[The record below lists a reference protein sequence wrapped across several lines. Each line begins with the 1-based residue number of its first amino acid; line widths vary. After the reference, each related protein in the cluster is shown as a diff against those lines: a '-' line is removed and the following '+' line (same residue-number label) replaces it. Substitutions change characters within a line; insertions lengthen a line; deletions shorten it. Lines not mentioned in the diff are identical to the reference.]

1 MKNLKIK
8 LATVLAAIVL
18 SFGWVLSPV
27 AVSAEETTLET
38 SESVSVEEIIEETEN
53 VENEGVFEQKTYI
66 FEEDEAKLE
75 LTLLNKDTAEGKI
88 YVYGTYTATVVFNC
102 TYIKNDVIELWLPD
116 GSYFDAFC
124 LHPNGY
130 LIEYDDGAYIPPDIE
145 DNEAIKDGGILTE
158 EENSA
163 VLEGEANTFE
173 NFLAWAE
180 KEADRYGYG
189 DEYRL
194 AFEDIKNAATT
205 KQVTLSTLASAG
217 MMLIFI
223 GYMVYKKVTDKKALV
238 ELKRLLAQA
247 STQANKLN
255 ELVDATNDNSKTEE
269 EIKKETAELKAEMKA
284 TQEAISGFISGFMH
298 FAESVKL
305 KETKK
310 DEVRRDCTNA
320 LRKIDGEVVCNE
332 NNENNKE

>member
-38 SESVSVEEIIEETEN
+38 SESVSVEEIIEEE
-53 VENEGVFEQKTYI
+53 KTS
-66 FEEDEAKLE
+66 EK
-75 LTLLNKDTAEGKI
+75 TAE
-88 YVYGTYTATVVFNC
+88 
-102 TYIKNDVIELWLPD
+102 
-116 GSYFDAFC
+116 
-124 LHPNGY
+124 
-130 LIEYDDGAYIPPDIE
+130 
-145 DNEAIKDGGILTE
+145 
-158 EENSA
+158 NSE
-163 VLEGEANTFE
+163 VLEGETNTFE

-205 KQVTLSTLASAG
+205 KQVTISTVINAVLLLAG
-217 MMLIFI
+217 IVYI
-223 GYMVYKKVTDKKALV
+223 VYKKVIDKKN
-238 ELKRLLAQA
+238 LAKLGEIVNQSA
-247 STQANKLN
+247 TQAQKLN
-255 ELVDATNDNSKTEE
+255 ELVDATNNNSKTEE
-269 EIKKETAELKAEMKA
+269 EIKKETEDLKADMRK
-284 TQEAISGFISGFMH
+284 TQEAISGLINGFMH

-320 LRKIDGEVVCNE
+320 LKKIDGEVVSNE
-332 NNENNKE
+332 NNENNQK

>member
-38 SESVSVEEIIEETEN
+38 SESVSVEEIIEEE
-53 VENEGVFEQKTYI
+53 KTS
-66 FEEDEAKLE
+66 EK
-75 LTLLNKDTAEGKI
+75 TAE
-88 YVYGTYTATVVFNC
+88 
-102 TYIKNDVIELWLPD
+102 
-116 GSYFDAFC
+116 
-124 LHPNGY
+124 
-130 LIEYDDGAYIPPDIE
+130 
-145 DNEAIKDGGILTE
+145 
-158 EENSA
+158 NSE

-205 KQVTLSTLASAG
+205 KQVTISTVINAVLLLAG
-217 MMLIFI
+217 IVYI
-223 GYMVYKKVTDKKALV
+223 VYKKVIDKKNLEKLGEIV
-238 ELKRLLAQA
+238 NQ
-247 STQANKLN
+247 SVTQAKKLN
-255 ELVDATNDNSKTEE
+255 ELVDATNNNSKTEE
-269 EIKKETAELKAEMKA
+269 EIKKETEELKADMRK
-284 TQEAISGFISGFMH
+284 TQEAISGLINGFMH

-320 LRKIDGEVVCNE
+320 LKKIDGEVVSNE
-332 NNENNKE
+332 NNENNQK

>member
-1 MKNLKIK
+1 MRNLKTKI
-8 LATVLAAIVL
+8 LVAFAAVAL

-27 AVSAEETTLET
+27 AVSADEIAVET
-38 SESVSVEEIIEETEN
+38 SESVAAEEVIKEEGISEET
-53 VENEGVFEQKTYI
+53 
-66 FEEDEAKLE
+66 A
-75 LTLLNKDTAEGKI
+75 
-88 YVYGTYTATVVFNC
+88 
-102 TYIKNDVIELWLPD
+102 
-116 GSYFDAFC
+116 
-124 LHPNGY
+124 
-130 LIEYDDGAYIPPDIE
+130 
-145 DNEAIKDGGILTE
+145 
-158 EENSA
+158 ENSTI
-163 VLEGEANTFE
+163 LESETNTFE

-205 KQVTLSTLASAG
+205 KQVTLSTISSAG
-217 MMLIFI
+217 LFVALVV
-223 GYMVYKKVTDKKALV
+223 YMVYKKVTDKKEAL
-238 ELKRLLAQA
+238 ELKTCSDQVCAQA
-247 STQANKLN
+247 KKLN

>member
-38 SESVSVEEIIEETEN
+38 SESVSVEEIIEEE
-53 VENEGVFEQKTYI
+53 KTS
-66 FEEDEAKLE
+66 EK
-75 LTLLNKDTAEGKI
+75 TAE
-88 YVYGTYTATVVFNC
+88 
-102 TYIKNDVIELWLPD
+102 
-116 GSYFDAFC
+116 
-124 LHPNGY
+124 
-130 LIEYDDGAYIPPDIE
+130 
-145 DNEAIKDGGILTE
+145 
-158 EENSA
+158 NSE
-163 VLEGEANTFE
+163 VLEGETNTFE
-173 NFLAWAE
+173 NFLAWTE

-217 MMLIFI
+217 MLLFFI
-223 GYMVYKKVTDKKALV
+223 GYMVYKKVTDKKALS
-238 ELKRLLAQA
+238 EIKSIAAQVIA
-247 STQANKLN
+247 QGKKIN
-255 ELVDATNDNSKTEE
+255 ELVDAINNNSKTEE
-269 EIKKETAELKAEMKA
+269 TIKKETDEVKVEIKK
-284 TQEAISGFISGFMH
+284 TEEAISGLISGFMH

-320 LRKIDGEVVCNE
+320 LKKIDGGVVSNE